1 MANLVFCTKSQTIA
15 NQCPITGGQGVYVAR
30 SLYETI
36 EPTIYDDESV
46 CQAIGISA
54 KTDMQNTTNST
65 SFAIVPNPTNGVV
78 TLSLSNITEQNAV
91 AVVYDALGQQVA
103 QITIARGITEV
114 TANLQYLSTGIYFVQ
129 LQQEGAIPQTQ
140 KLTLIH

>member
-54 KTDMQNTTNST
+54 KTDMQSTTNST
-65 SFAIVPNPTNGVV
+65 NFTIVPNPA
-78 TLSLSNITEQNAV
+78 SNTINLTFSQNCYTPSFV
-91 AVVYDALGQQVA
+91 LVYNALGQQVA
-103 QITIARGITEV
+103 QITIVKGATEV